1 MIKYKSQE
9 GEKKSTWKPKY
20 KQQVRI
26 YTQLDTA
33 CCIYGSWNIA
43 TLVGNVYLVCE
54 V

>member
-1 MIKYKSQE
+1 MIKFKSQE

-26 YTQLDTA
+26 YKHLDTA
-33 CCIYGSWNIA
+33 YCINGSWNSA